1 MTLRY
6 KSHILFGDMFGVK
19 FHVEQRQVGFLGA
32 DIVYVEGIDPSLE
45 DIFTEEYETR
55 RFRFSFSP
63 FDTPD
68 DLLHLGILHTWDE
81 DDGMKPSVTDYSLL
95 KIELVDEGG
104 ASLDTIASIQEEK

>member
-1 MTLRY
+1 
-6 KSHILFGDMFGVK
+6 MFGVK

-45 DIFTEEYETR
+45 DILTEEYETR

-68 DLLHLGILHTWDE
+68 DLLHLGILHTSDE
-81 DDGMKPSVTDYSLL
+81 DGGMKPSVTDYSLQ

-104 ASLDTIASIQEEK
+104 ASLDTIASIQEEE